1 MKLATTPVPAVPAP
15 RAGSGQL
22 LVLAATVFWGTTGT
36 AQAFAPPG
44 THPLAIGAIR
54 LAIGGVTL
62 LLVALL
68 RGLLREQQG
77 WPKGATL
84 AAAASMALYQLCFFT
99 GVARTGVAIGTMVAI
114 GSSPILAGALGLW
127 LRQERPSGRW
137 YSATLLAVV
146 GCILLGM
153 SSGEVQGDGLGIL
166 LALGAGLAYAL
177 YAVTSKGLLERH
189 HPDAVV
195 GVVFVLGAV
204 MLAPLLFWVDLR
216 WLATVRGLAVAMELG
231 LLATAAAYTLYA
243 RGLTRIPVATA
254 VTLSLG
260 EPLIA
265 TMLAVGLLGERLPAV
280 AWGGVALLFAGLLW
294 LSSERA
300 TSAQYD

>member
-1 MKLATTPVPAVPAP
+1 MKTDAP
-15 RAGSGQL
+15 DAPTLSSGAGTGQL

-44 THPLAIGAIR
+44 AHPLAIGAIR

-68 RGLLREQQG
+68 RGRLRDQAP
-77 WPKGATL
+77 WPKGITL

-127 LRQERPSGRW
+127 LRQERPTGRW
-137 YSATLLAVV
+137 YLATGLAII
-146 GCILLGM
+146 GCGLLGVTASDM
-153 SSGEVQGDGLGIL
+153 QGDSIGIL

-177 YAVTSKGLLERH
+177 YAVTSKGILERQ

-216 WLATVRGLAVAMELG
+216 WLATPRGLIVALELG

-260 EPLIA
+260 EPLVA
-265 TMLAVGLLGERLPAV
+265 TLLAVGLLGERLTPL
-280 AWGGVALLFAGLLW
+280 AWSGIALLFVGLLW
-294 LSSERA
+294 LSSERKPA
-300 TSAQYD
+300 AASK